1 MDIIVLVLQQSIE
14 KHPYHSCI
22 FFFIFAVEFLL
33 DSASVYA
40 PTDTV
45 SLENVMFLFRVSP
58 GKEEI
63 VAHGFDD
70 IGKAKFAVYASLVGE
85 NEVTIEGTSGQTATS
100 GKA

>member
-1 MDIIVLVLQQSIE
+1 
-14 KHPYHSCI
+14 
-22 FFFIFAVEFLL
+22 
-33 DSASVYA
+33 
-40 PTDTV
+40 
-45 SLENVMFLFRVSP
+45 MFLFRVSP